1 VKGYLTAT
9 ARRSEM
15 WVDTGAEVRARMRE
29 LVGDAERQRLVAR
42 ARAGRAGRP
51 WTLAGYVRRVRQAA
65 GFGLVRTG
73 LRLLDA
79 GRV

>member
-1 VKGYLTAT
+1 
-9 ARRSEM
+9 M
-15 WVDTGAEVRARMRE
+15 WVDAEAEIRTRMRDRIRE
-29 LVGDAERQRLVAR
+29 AEQERQAAQAR
-42 ARAGRAGRP
+42 ASRAGAHRP
-51 WTLAGYVRRVRQAA
+51 SAGYGWRLRQAA

>member
-1 VKGYLTAT
+1 MQD
-9 ARRSEM
+9 R
-15 WVDTGAEVRARMRE
+15 
-29 LVGDAERQRLVAR
+29 VGDAERQRLVAR
-42 ARAGRAGRP
+42 ARAGRAGGP
-51 WTLAGYVRRVRQAA
+51 GTLAGYVRQLRQVA